1 MTRPPLLLLR
11 PRSRARGLWWCERG
25 SVSIQLV
32 ILMPAMFAVMFL
44 GLQAALTYHARTLAI
59 ASAQEGA
66 RAAGAQN
73 GTAGAG
79 IRTARD
85 YLTATGGDALTSTT
99 VTGERTATT
108 ATVTVRGVAL
118 SVLPGWRPAIT
129 QSASVTVERITRS
142 SAQLSNAEGPGRG
155 NPHV

>member
-1 MTRPPLLLLR
+1 VTRQPHGLP
-11 PRSRARGLWWCERG
+11 PRSCARVAPWCERG
-25 SVSIQLV
+25 STSIQMV

-44 GLQAALTYHARTLAI
+44 GMQAALIYHARTLAI

-66 RAAGAQN
+66 RAAGAEN

-79 IRTARD
+79 ISTARD
-85 YLTATGGDALTSTT
+85 YLTDTASDALTSTV

-118 SVLPGWRPAIT
+118 SVLPGWRPAIS
-129 QSASVTVERITRS
+129 QSSSVTVERITR
-142 SAQLSNAEGPGRG
+142 
-155 NPHV
+155 

>member
-1 MTRPPLLLLR
+1 MTRQPHRLP
-11 PRSRARGLWWCERG
+11 RARCARVAPWGERG
-25 SVSIQLV
+25 SVSIQMV

-44 GLQAALTYHARTLAI
+44 GMQAALIYHARTLAI

-66 RAAGAQN
+66 RAAGAEN

-79 IRTARD
+79 ISTARD
-85 YLTATGGDALTSTT
+85 YLTATAGDALTATA

-118 SVLPGWRPAIT
+118 SVLPGWRPGIS
-129 QSASVTVERITRS
+129 QSSSVTVERITR
-142 SAQLSNAEGPGRG
+142 
-155 NPHV
+155 

>member
-1 MTRPPLLLLR
+1 MTRPHLLLLR

-44 GLQAALTYHARTLAI
+44 GMQAALTYHARTLAI

-66 RAAGAQN
+66 RAAGA
-73 GTAGAG
+73 
-79 IRTARD
+79 RERHRR
-85 YLTATGGDALTSTT
+85 GGDQHRPGLP
-99 VTGERTATT
+99 GRHRRRRPHLHHGHRHRTATT
-108 ATVTVRGVAL
+108 ATVTVHGVAL

-142 SAQLSNAEGPGRG
+142 SAQLRNVEGPGRG

>member
-1 MTRPPLLLLR
+1 MTRPPLLLLL
-11 PRSRARGLWWCERG
+11 PRSRARGLWWRERG
-25 SVSIQLV
+25 SGSIQLV

-44 GLQAALTYHARTLAI
+44 GMQAALTYHARTLAI

-73 GTAGAG
+73 ATAEAG
-79 IRTARD
+79 ISTARA

-99 VTGERTATT
+99 VTGTRTATT
-108 ATVTVRGVAL
+108 ATVTVEGVAL

-142 SAQLSNAEGPGRG
+142 SAQPRNIERHSRG